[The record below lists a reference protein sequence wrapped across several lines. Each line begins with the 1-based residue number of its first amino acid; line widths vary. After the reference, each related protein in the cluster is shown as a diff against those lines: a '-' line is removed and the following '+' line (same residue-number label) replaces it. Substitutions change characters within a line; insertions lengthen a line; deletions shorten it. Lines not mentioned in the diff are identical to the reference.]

1 MFLGGKILKADGILA
16 VHRADYQDINY
27 TKNKERASEI
37 QQSTQYAVS
46 EAIGFLN
53 GFNAPPFVFEKMFQS
68 RGIYEFSSAE
78 KKKLPVSRRYNFSP
92 TCQS

>member
-1 MFLGGKILKADGILA
+1 MFLGGKILKAYGILA
-16 VHRADYQDINY
+16 VHRADYHDVKY
-27 TKNKERASEI
+27 TKNKECASEI

-68 RGIYEFSSAE
+68 LGSMNLAQLKRKSY
-78 KKKLPVSRRYNFSP
+78 L
-92 TCQS
+92 